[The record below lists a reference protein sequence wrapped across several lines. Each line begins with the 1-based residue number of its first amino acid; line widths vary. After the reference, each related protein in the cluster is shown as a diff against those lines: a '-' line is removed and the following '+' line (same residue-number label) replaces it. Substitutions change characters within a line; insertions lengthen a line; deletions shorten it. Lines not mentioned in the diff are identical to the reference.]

1 MRHTP
6 DTTFQGHAVRLVS
19 YTGFEVTIETE
30 YMDSLGFA
38 SAMILATGMDCRNTF
53 GLLKGLRISCPM
65 ALMEI
70 RTLTPLGKF

>member
-1 MRHTP
+1 MSREHSLGSP
-6 DTTFQGHAVRLVS
+6 Q
-19 YTGFEVTIETE
+19 ETE

-38 SAMILATGMDCRNTF
+38 SAMILVTGMDCRNTF
-53 GLLKGLRISCPM
+53 GLLKGLLISCPM

>member
-1 MRHTP
+1 MRRRH
-6 DTTFQGHAVRLVS
+6 
-19 YTGFEVTIETE
+19 ETE

-38 SAMILATGMDCRNTF
+38 SAMILVTGMDCRNTF
-53 GLLKGLRISCPM
+53 GLLKGLLISRPM

>member
-1 MRHTP
+1 MTTVFGRLRKERDLEGRH
-6 DTTFQGHAVRLVS
+6 
-19 YTGFEVTIETE
+19 ETE

-38 SAMILATGMDCRNTF
+38 SAMIFATGMDCRNTF
-53 GLLKGLRISCPM
+53 GLLKGLRISFPM